1 METEDIWHIW
11 EIFSNYIPNKEKED
25 AIDEFLLHLYET
37 DACEIADL
45 RACAEDYNDEL
56 FAKVAKRFIKEY
68 GLDEED
74 YD

>member
-37 DACEIADL
+37 DACEISDL
-45 RACAEDYNDEL
+45 RACAEDYNDEV
-56 FAKVAKRFIKEY
+56 FAKCAKRFIKEY

>member
-37 DACEIADL
+37 DACEISDL
-45 RACAEDYNDEL
+45 RACADDYNDEL
-56 FAKVAKRFIKEY
+56 FSKAARRFIRDN
-68 GLDEED
+68 GLDEEE

>member
-45 RACAEDYNDEL
+45 RACAEDYNDEV
-56 FAKVAKRFIKEY
+56 FANVQ
-68 GLDEED
+68 ED
-74 YD
+74 LLKNMD